1 MLFAAVIIDISVDKL
16 DRPFTYRIPG
26 ALEEELKEGMEVT
39 VPFGKADT
47 ERKAWVLSITDHS
60 DFPAEQCKEI
70 LRINERSVSPESR
83 TMQLAIWMKKHY
95 GGTLALAMRTV
106 LPVKKK
112 IREMRFRRIRRL
124 AAVSRLEDEI
134 AELSPVRFAGRIRL
148 YRALLT
154 AEELPEQIVKDKLQI
169 SASVLKTAEKDG
181 LICIK
186 EEQLYR
192 APVPKSGGQYA
203 AELTAEQRAVTEQI
217 LTAYHAGDK
226 KPVLLHGITGSG
238 KTEIYMELIA
248 DAIAGGRQAIVLIPE
263 IALTFQ
269 TLMRFYARFG
279 ERVSVMH
286 SKLSDGERYDQY
298 ERARKGELDII
309 IGPRSALFTPF
320 PATGVIIID
329 EEHEGSYKSE
339 KMPKYHARE
348 VAGYLAEQNG
358 ALLVMGSA
366 TPSVES
372 YFRAERG
379 ETHLYRLTQRYGN
392 ARLPQVYI
400 ADMREE
406 LKKGNRSFF
415 SERLKQLLTERIVRG
430 EQSML
435 FINRRGVAGFVSC
448 RSCGHVL
455 QCPHCSVSMT
465 EHRDGRMYCHYC
477 GHSEEKPKLCPECGS
492 KYIAGFR
499 AGTEKIEEE
508 LKKLYPSVRIS
519 RMDADTTKNKDDY
532 ERILSAFADGESDI
546 LVGTQMIVK
555 GHDFPNVTLVGAI
568 AADISLNAAD
578 CRGAER
584 SFQLLAQAAGRAGR
598 GDKPGEV
605 VIQTY
610 RPEHYAL
617 RYAAAQDYEAF
628 YNEEIAYREL
638 ADYPPAS
645 HLLLLQFFSKS
656 EEDGM
661 ERAKALKEGLKKR
674 MGGEV
679 PEILGPAAA
688 CIGKLRDVCRTGM
701 YLRHKERKV
710 LERAAEEAWALQEEL
725 KLKEGSREVQLQFD
739 PDPLSMF

>member
-26 ALEEELKEGMEVT
+26 AMEETLKEGMEVT

-60 DFPAEQCKEI
+60 AFPAEQCKEI

-83 TMQLAIWMKKHY
+83 TMQLAIWMKRRY

-112 IREMRFRRIRRL
+112 VKEMRYKRILRL
-124 AAVSRLEDEI
+124 AAASRLEDEI
-134 AELSPVRFAGRIRL
+134 ASLSPVRFAGRIRL

-154 AEELPEQIVKDKLQI
+154 AEELPEQIVKEKLQI

-192 APVPKSGGQYA
+192 APVPKSGGKCA
-203 AELTAEQRAVTEQI
+203 AELTDEQRTVTENI

-348 VAGYLAEQNG
+348 VAEYLAEQNG
-358 ALLVMGSA
+358 ALLVLGSA

-372 YFRAERG
+372 YFRAESG
-379 ETHLYRLTQRYGN
+379 EAHLYKLTQRYGN

-477 GHSEEKPKLCPECGS
+477 GHSEAKPKLCPDCGS

-508 LKKLYPSVRIS
+508 LKKLYPAVRIS
-519 RMDADTTKNKDDY
+519 RMDADTTKNRDDY
-532 ERILSAFADGESDI
+532 ERILSAFADGEADI

-617 RYAAAQDYEAF
+617 RYAAAQDYESF
-628 YNEEIAYREL
+628 YKEEIAYREL

-661 ERAKALKEGLKKR
+661 ERAKVLKEELKKR
-674 MGGEV
+674 MGEDA

-701 YLRHKERKV
+701 YLRHKERRV

-725 KLKEGSREVQLQFD
+725 KLKEGSREVLLQFD
-739 PDPLSMF
+739 PDPVSMF